1 MPATSAAGTR
11 LEGELALRPRWR
23 GTGGA
28 RHRTEQA
35 GSAGHANGSVPFM
48 RKQYHLWPADSGFD
62 AWDAD
67 RLIRLS
73 RGLPVYTVAVDSIRE
88 VDTVYWFDASTTAPT
103 VRAVVSTPG

>member
-1 MPATSAAGTR
+1 
-11 LEGELALRPRWR
+11 
-23 GTGGA
+23 
-28 RHRTEQA
+28 
-35 GSAGHANGSVPFM
+35 M